1 MSTPVIERR
10 GGAPAREQAPRRSG
24 AVAPGR
30 IPVQRGANR
39 VAALKKQA
47 TTRKA
52 GAGAQRARDQRD
64 DRLRRIVGARAQAS
78 AGRAKF
84 VLVVMT
90 LLVIGLVTTL
100 WLSTAA
106 AGDSYRLQEARAQA
120 QTLTEQSET
129 LRRQVSTMNSPAALA
144 QRASALG
151 LVPVQDPARL
161 VVAPDGRIDVV
172 GEPTA
177 AHATAPAVPA
187 APATGAPAG
196 PAPAAAAP
204 AAPAP
209 STAPAAPA
217 AAAPAAAAPAAA
229 AAGTTAPPADTSD
242 TDAAPGATQAG

>member
-10 GGAPAREQAPRRSG
+10 AGAPAREQAPRRSG

-47 TTRKA
+47 GTRRA
-52 GAGAQRARDQRD
+52 GVGAQRARDQRD
-64 DRLRRIVGARAQAS
+64 ARLRRIVGARAQAS

-90 LLVIGLVTTL
+90 LLVAGLVTTL

-106 AGDSYRLQEARAQA
+106 AGDSYRLHDARVQA

-129 LRRQVSTMNSPAALA
+129 LRRQVSTMNSPGSLA
-144 QRASALG
+144 RRATALG
-151 LVPVQDPARL
+151 GVPVQARARL
-161 VVAPDGRIDVV
+161 VVAPDGRVDVV

-177 AHATAPAVPA
+177 AQPGGPPPPAVPA
-187 APATGAPAG
+187 AT
-196 PAPAAAAP
+196 APAAGAP
-204 AAPAP
+204 
-209 STAPAAPA
+209 APAAPA
-217 AAAPAAAAPAAA
+217 A
-229 AAGTTAPPADTSD
+229 TAPADTSD
-242 TDAAPGATQAG
+242 SDAAPGATQAG